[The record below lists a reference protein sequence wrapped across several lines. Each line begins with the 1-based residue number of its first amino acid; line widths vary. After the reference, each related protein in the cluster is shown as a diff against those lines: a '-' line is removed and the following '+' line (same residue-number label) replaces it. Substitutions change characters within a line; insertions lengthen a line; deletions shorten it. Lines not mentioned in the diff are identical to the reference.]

1 MRIRTPLWLTEVS
14 VEQGDNYVSDIKLL
28 NYLEQRR
35 LFSIGK
41 PQQAALSFG
50 EIRTFLV
57 WAVWIGGK

>member
-1 MRIRTPLWLTEVS
+1 MRIWTPLWLTEVS
-14 VEQGDNYVSDIKLL
+14 VAQGDNYVSDIKLL

-41 PQQAALSFG
+41 LQQALSFG